1 MLNKQYYVEKAKV
14 EKLIARKN
22 QKTDFYNGIYDRY
35 EYPVLTIEFAPV
47 EWRYDLNPKTNPN
60 FQERLG
66 INAVM
71 NSGAI
76 ELNGKYYLVVRVEGN
91 DRKSFFAVA
100 ESDTGIDGGIG
111 FGLCDDIEHAVIDEE
126 KIISKRIYHPLTE
139 SKNGA
144 GAVPIRGKK
153 CWINIAHGVR
163 NTAAGLR
170 YVLYV
175 FGTDLNDPS
184 KVIAEPSGV
193 FLVPLGKE
201 RVGDVSNVVF
211 TNGAIAKD
219 NGDVYIYYASCD
231 TRMHVATTT
240 IDKLEDYLFNTP
252 RDPHRSPDCVKQRCE
267 LIMNNTYQRWCEDE
281 YFDADTRA
289 ELKAIADDPQEIK
302 ERFYKD
308 LEFGTGGLRGILGAG
323 TNRMNIYT
331 VRKATQGLANFIIKE
346 NAQAKGVAIAFDSRH
361 MSPEFAKETALCM
374 AANGI
379 KAYIFPSLRPT
390 PMLSF
395 ALRELGCTAGVVVT
409 ASHNPPQYNGYKV
422 YWEDGAQ
429 ITAPKDKQIIT
440 EVQAITDFA
449 QVKTMSGEDAKAA
462 GLYEVIGEEIDDKY
476 MEALKKLVL
485 RPEAIKEQAD
495 KLKIVYTPLHGTGNI
510 PVRRV
515 LKELGFNNVYV
526 VKEQELPDGDF
537 PTVSYPNPED
547 KNAFTLALK
556 LAKEVDTD
564 IATGE
569 TSVLSLPESN
579 VLYFELE
586 DGAWFCVRPSGTEP
600 KIKYYAGVKGA
611 DAQDATEKLEA
622 LSKAVVEL

>member
-35 EYPVLTIEFAPV
+35 EYPVLTREFAPV

-281 YFDADTRA
+281 YFDTDTRA

-429 ITAPKDKQIIT
+429 ITALKDKQIIT

-485 RPEAIKEQAD
+485 RPESI
-495 KLKIVYTPLHGTGNI
+495 
-510 PVRRV
+510 
-515 LKELGFNNVYV
+515 
-526 VKEQELPDGDF
+526 KEQELPDGDF

>member
-35 EYPVLTIEFAPV
+35 EYPVLTREFAPV

-281 YFDADTRA
+281 YFDTDTRA

-449 QVKTMSGEDAKAA
+449 QVKTMSEEDAKAA

-485 RPEAIKEQAD
+485 RPEAI
-495 KLKIVYTPLHGTGNI
+495 
-510 PVRRV
+510 
-515 LKELGFNNVYV
+515 
-526 VKEQELPDGDF
+526 KEQELPDGDF

>member
-35 EYPVLTIEFAPV
+35 EYPVLTREFAPV

-395 ALRELGCTAGVVVT
+395 ALCELGCTAGVVVT

-462 GLYEVIGEEIDDKY
+462 GLCEVIGEEIDDKY

-485 RPEAIKEQAD
+485 RPEAI
-495 KLKIVYTPLHGTGNI
+495 
-510 PVRRV
+510 
-515 LKELGFNNVYV
+515 
-526 VKEQELPDGDF
+526 KEQELPDGDF

>member
-1 MLNKQYYVEKAKV
+1 M
-14 EKLIARKN
+14 
-22 QKTDFYNGIYDRY
+22 
-35 EYPVLTIEFAPV
+35 
-47 EWRYDLNPKTNPN
+47 
-60 FQERLG
+60 
-66 INAVM
+66 
-71 NSGAI
+71 
-76 ELNGKYYLVVRVEGN
+76 
-91 DRKSFFAVA
+91 
-100 ESDTGIDGGIG
+100 
-111 FGLCDDIEHAVIDEE
+111 
-126 KIISKRIYHPLTE
+126 
-139 SKNGA
+139 
-144 GAVPIRGKK
+144 
-153 CWINIAHGVR
+153 
-163 NTAAGLR
+163 
-170 YVLYV
+170 
-175 FGTDLNDPS
+175 NDPS

-240 IDKLEDYLFNTP
+240 IDKLEDYLLNTP

-449 QVKTMSGEDAKAA
+449 QVKTMSEEDAKAA

-476 MEALKKLVL
+476 MKALKKLVL
-485 RPEAIKEQAD
+485 RPEAI
-495 KLKIVYTPLHGTGNI
+495 
-510 PVRRV
+510 
-515 LKELGFNNVYV
+515 
-526 VKEQELPDGDF
+526 KEQELPDGDF

>member
-1 MLNKQYYVEKAKV
+1 MLSKQYYVEKAKV

-22 QKTDFYNGIYDRY
+22 QKTDFYHGIYDRY
-35 EYPVLTIEFAPV
+35 EYPVLTREFAPV

-281 YFDADTRA
+281 YFDTDTRA

-449 QVKTMSGEDAKAA
+449 QVKTMFGEDAKAA

-485 RPEAIKEQAD
+485 RPEAI
-495 KLKIVYTPLHGTGNI
+495 
-510 PVRRV
+510 
-515 LKELGFNNVYV
+515 
-526 VKEQELPDGDF
+526 KEQELPDGDF